1 MLDRR
6 IVIFGGSHG
15 SKYLGEMFVLDTD
28 PVPSPSVSAP
38 SCVQL
43 VGSHL
48 RQYFDREDFSDVTFI
63 VENKPLQ
70 AHRLVLSISSDR
82 FRAMFSSGFRESSE
96 REIHIEEGSYEVFK
110 LMLEYMY
117 TGEPPYVLQVG
128 SQTDP
133 MLAAELLTLAD
144 QYMLDHLKQLCEA
157 RLAEEVREDTV
168 DSILELAERSN
179 SWQLRAVCRHYTRNR
194 EEGFLAFSS

>member
-1 MLDRR
+1 MIDRR
-6 IVIFGGSHG
+6 LVIFGGSHG

-28 PVPSPSVSAP
+28 PVPTPLVSAP

-48 RQYFDREDFSDVTFI
+48 RQYLDREEFADVTFI
-63 VENKPLQ
+63 VENKPVH

-82 FRAMFSSGFRESSE
+82 FRAMFSSGFREMSE
-96 REIHIEEGSYEVFK
+96 REIYIEEGSYSIFK
-110 LMLEYMY
+110 LMMEYIY

-133 MLAAELLTLAD
+133 MVAAELLVLAD

-157 RLAEEVREDTV
+157 RLTEEVREDTV

-179 SWQLRAVCRHYTRNR
+179 AWQLRGVCGHYMRNR
-194 EEGFLAFSS
+194 EEGFMGFAS